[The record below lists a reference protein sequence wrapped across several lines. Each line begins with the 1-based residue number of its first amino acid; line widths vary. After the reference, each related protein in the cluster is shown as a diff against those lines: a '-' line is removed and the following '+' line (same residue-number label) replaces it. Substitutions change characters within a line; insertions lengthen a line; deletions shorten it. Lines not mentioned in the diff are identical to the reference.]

1 MSYTSVL
8 YSSKWSKLR
17 PKLSKNILKNSIVL
31 MKGSIIAQ
39 RLMDNKRFIKLVIL
53 PYLLKNKIAEV
64 Y

>member
-1 MSYTSVL
+1 MV
-8 YSSKWSKLR
+8 KLR

-53 PYLLKNKIAEV
+53 PYLSKNKIAEV